1 MTRMSIAKYYFSSML
16 NQVPD
21 EHAVGNLVLTFH
33 SGSSSDNHEVRK
45 WTFNFLSKSIL
56 WQSCSQELD
65 VLKWRQPHSSQSG

>member
-21 EHAVGNLVLTFH
+21 KHACRKFGVHF

-56 WQSCSQELD
+56 WQSRSQGIGCFE
-65 VLKWRQPHSSQSG
+65 VATTA